1 MECGKRCLVV
11 SIERLLRNARVIAV
25 VGLSDRPE
33 RASHDVARYL
43 QSQGYRVIP
52 VNPHLTGPVLGE
64 QPYPDLRSVPV
75 SVDVVDIFRKAEDV
89 PPVVEEAIATGAG
102 EVWMQ
107 LGIVNEAAAA
117 KARDAGVDVVMD
129 KCMRVEHREL
139 VRQGK
144 LPGKG

>member
-1 MECGKRCLVV
+1 VV

>member
-1 MECGKRCLVV
+1 MV